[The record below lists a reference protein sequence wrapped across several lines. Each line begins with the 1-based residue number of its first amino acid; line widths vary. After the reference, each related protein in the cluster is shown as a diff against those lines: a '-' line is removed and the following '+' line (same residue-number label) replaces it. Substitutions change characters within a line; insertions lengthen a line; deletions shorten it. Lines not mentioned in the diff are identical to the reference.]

1 MLIAQSRR
9 RFCQMLAVLGAVGLA
24 ARTHALPVGVGA
36 GAGAGSPD
44 EKSPASAI
52 RLDAAQSRAL
62 RAWIVRIAVE
72 QIRRGPTPRWTHRDC
87 AGFVRFAVAEAL
99 AEHDAR
105 WRRAMGIGSRLPP
118 DLVPEETRLALRH
131 RWKRSDGSEGAYVS
145 AIGLI
150 QENSV
155 WVSRDARQAQ
165 PADLLFFDQGAEQHL
180 MLWTGRGAVYH
191 NGSPPLPGDNGLR
204 TATLPALLQWNDTRW
219 RPEAGNPNFVGV
231 FSLAFLS

>member
-1 MLIAQSRR
+1 MPITQSRR
-9 RFCQMLAVLGAVGLA
+9 RFCRMLATLGAAGLIA
-24 ARTHALPVGVGA
+24 QARALPVGVGV
-36 GAGAGSPD
+36 GAGSSGEEPFM
-44 EKSPASAI
+44 PPI
-52 RLDAAQSRAL
+52 RLDAAQSRSV

-72 QIRRGPTPRWTHRDC
+72 QIRREPTPRWTHRDC

-99 AEHDAR
+99 AEHDVR
-105 WRRAMGIGSRLPP
+105 WQRAMGLGGRLPP

-131 RWKRSDGSEGAYVS
+131 RWKRPDGSEGAYVS

-150 QENSV
+150 QENSIL
-155 WVSRDARQAQ
+155 VSLDARQAR

-180 MLWTGRGAVYH
+180 MLWTGRGVIYH
-191 NGSPPLPGDNGLR
+191 NGSPPTSGDNGMR

-219 RPEAGNPNFVGV
+219 RPEPGNPNFIGV

>member
-1 MLIAQSRR
+1 MPITQSRR
-9 RFCQMLAVLGAVGLA
+9 RFCRMLISLGAMGLIA
-24 ARTHALPVGVGA
+24 QARALPVGAGVGA
-36 GAGAGSPD
+36 PGEESFV
-44 EKSPASAI
+44 SAI

-72 QIRRGPTPRWTHRDC
+72 QVRREPTPRWTHRDC

-105 WRRAMGIGSRLPP
+105 WQRAMGLDGRLPP

-131 RWKRSDGSEGAYVS
+131 RWKRPDGSEGAYVS

-150 QENSV
+150 QENSILA
-155 WVSRDARQAQ
+155 SRDVRQAR

-180 MLWTGRGAVYH
+180 MLWTGRGAIYH
-191 NGSPPLPGDNGLR
+191 NGSPPAPGDNGMR

-219 RPEAGNPNFVGV
+219 RPEPDNPNFIGV

>member
-1 MLIAQSRR
+1 MPVAQSRR
-9 RFCQMLAVLGAVGLA
+9 RFCQMLAALGSAGLA
-24 ARTHALPVGVGA
+24 PWTRALPVGVGV
-36 GAGAGSPD
+36 PD
-44 EKSPASAI
+44 EKSPMPPI

-62 RAWIVRIAVE
+62 RAWIVRIAAE

-87 AGFVRFAVAEAL
+87 AGFVRFAVAEAF

-105 WRRAMGIGSRLPP
+105 WRRAMGLGGRLPP
-118 DLVPEETRLALRH
+118 NLIPEETRLALRN
-131 RWKRSDGSEGAYVS
+131 RWRRPDGSEGAYVN

-155 WVSRDARQAQ
+155 WVSNDARQAR

-180 MLWTGRGAVYH
+180 MLWTGRGVVYH
-191 NGSPPLPGDNGLR
+191 NGAPPRPDDSGLR
-204 TATLPALLQWNDTRW
+204 TATLSALLQWNDTRW
-219 RPEAGNPNFVGV
+219 RPEPGNPNFVGV